1 VIALTDKE
9 QAAGFVRPLR
19 TRVIHNTPACGRPSA
34 MGVGQ
39 AEDLARDPK
48 DPQWSTC
55 WCGIC
60 GRRLPIDQF
69 TWADGSPV
77 GS

>member
-1 VIALTDKE
+1 MTELTASE
-9 QAAGFVRPLR
+9 LTQGYVRPLR
-19 TRVIHNTPACGRPSA
+19 TRVIHAFCGRPSA
-34 MGVGQ
+34 MMSGQ

-48 DPQWSTC
+48 SPLWDSC

-60 GRRLPIDQF
+60 GRRLPMREF
-69 TWADGSPV
+69 TWADGEPV

>member
-1 VIALTDKE
+1 MSAVLTEQE

-19 TRVIHNTPACGRPSA
+19 TSVVHRFCGRPSA
-34 MGVGQ
+34 MGDGQ
-39 AEDLARDPK
+39 AEDLARNPRDS
-48 DPQWSTC
+48 QWSTA

-60 GRRLPIDQF
+60 GRRLPLEQF
-69 TWADGSPV
+69 TWADGQPV